1 MIRSLLRWP
10 LAIAMLVV
18 LSGCAGSP
26 RISFYTLDVSP
37 PPEAANGSASRLD
50 ILLGPVTLPE
60 IVDRPQ
66 LVLNTADNRVEIVDT
81 SRWAQP
87 LKGETAR
94 VLAANLA
101 HDLGTQRVF
110 LAGQGMAG
118 VGELDIRVAVD
129 ILRFESRPGVE
140 ATIEALWTVRRKEG
154 GTLSGRSVVREV
166 VQGDGYDPLVA
177 AHGRALARVSH
188 DIAEAIRKGN
198 F

>member
-1 MIRSLLRWP
+1 VIRFAL
-10 LAIAMLVV
+10 AMLVAAG
-18 LSGCAGSP
+18 LFGCAASP
-26 RISFYTLDVSP
+26 RISFYTLPAPSY
-37 PPEAANGSASRLD
+37 PEARGTLD

-60 IVDRPQ
+60 IVERSQ
-66 LVLNTADNRVEIVDT
+66 LVIRAGGNQVEIVDT

-101 HDLGTQRVF
+101 RDLGSQRVF
-110 LAGQGMAG
+110 LQGQGMTSDP
-118 VGELDIRVAVD
+118 DIRVAVD
-129 ILRFESRPGVE
+129 ILRFDSQPGVE
-140 ATIEALWTVRRKEG
+140 ATLEVLWTVRRKG
-154 GTLSGRSVVREV
+154 VTAPFAGRSVVREA

-177 AHGRALARVSH
+177 AHGRALAQVSH

>member
-1 MIRSLLRWP
+1 MIRCSRLI
-10 LAIAMLVV
+10 IATLVAAV
-18 LSGCAGSP
+18 LFGCAASP
-26 RISFYTLDVSP
+26 KVSFYTLPAPSY
-37 PPEAANGSASRLD
+37 PEARGTLN

-60 IVDRPQ
+60 MVDRPQ
-66 LVLNTADNRVEIVDT
+66 MVTRASGNQVAIIDS

-154 GTLSGRSVVREV
+154 APLTGRSVASVAV
-166 VQGDGYDPLVA
+166 GGDGYDPLVA

-188 DIAEAIRKGN
+188 DIAEAIRKGS